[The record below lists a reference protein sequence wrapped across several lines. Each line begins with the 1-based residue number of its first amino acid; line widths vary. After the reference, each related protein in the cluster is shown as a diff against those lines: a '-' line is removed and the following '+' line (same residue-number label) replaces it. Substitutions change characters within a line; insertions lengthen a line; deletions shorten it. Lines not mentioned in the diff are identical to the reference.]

1 MYAIY
6 TLQIKR
12 DLAASFL
19 FLHSSLSEACI
30 DLAMLEALL
39 ARHLA
44 APFEDAIA
52 VGQLLDHAMLVPP
65 TAA

>member
-1 MYAIY
+1 MVY
-6 TLQIKR
+6 TLQFKR
-12 DLAASFL
+12 DLAASFPY
-19 FLHSSLSEACI
+19 LSEACI